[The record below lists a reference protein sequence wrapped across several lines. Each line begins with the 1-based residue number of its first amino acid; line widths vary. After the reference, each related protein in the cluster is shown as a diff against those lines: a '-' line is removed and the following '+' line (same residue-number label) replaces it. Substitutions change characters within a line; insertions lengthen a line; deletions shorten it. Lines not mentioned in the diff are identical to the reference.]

1 MPFWAK
7 VEDTPF
13 KALQVVFTNDQTCPH
28 NGPGAVFAT
37 LVDNQSCVEMNVGVT
52 APGVSVF
59 PHGGAAVNHKRE
71 NQMNHETKTMK
82 RSKPKCKGLHVDSQ
96 EPSKTESIQ
105 VSSIVDCVNGAS
117 SGCTI
122 SESEQHTKSVTTSF
136 STKAGL
142 DIEEIFSIETTFCQD
157 YTQSSTTSISKGFSI
172 PQGQKGYLSAY
183 SAATLCKGK
192 FTDCDS
198 GPKEVPGQALVVKK
212 NGFTYS
218 VVLTG
223 A

>member
-1 MPFWAK
+1 MEELLLELRSFPI
-7 VEDTPF
+7 V
-13 KALQVVFTNDQTCPH
+13 ALLSTT
-28 NGPGAVFAT
+28 
-37 LVDNQSCVEMNVGVT
+37 
-52 APGVSVF
+52 
-59 PHGGAAVNHKRE
+59 KRE
-71 NQMNHETKTMK
+71 NQMSYQMDMIK
-82 RSKPKCKGLHVDSQ
+82 RSKPKCKGFHIDSQ
-96 EPSKTESIQ
+96 QPSETESVQ
-105 VSSIVDCVNGAS
+105 VSSIVDCINGAS

-122 SESEQHTKSVTTSF
+122 PESEQHTNSVTTSF
-136 STKAGL
+136 STKAGF
-142 DIEEIFSIETTFCQD
+142 DIEEIFSVETTFYQD

-183 SAATLCKGK
+183 SAATLFKGK

-218 VVLTG
+218 VVLTR